1 MENSY
6 LIGLTKRRFTE
17 ERKFKERVGGGLA
30 KAAPPLPPYA
40 ILARENAVLTSS

>member
-6 LIGLTKRRFTE
+6 LIGIAKRGFTE
-17 ERKFKERVGGGLA
+17 ERKFKERVCESSTS
-30 KAAPPLPPYA
+30 LPPYA